1 MGNRC
6 QIDSITVA
14 IDHASAIGALSVR
27 QRAVVIVVAD
37 NGYGIP
43 DGLHQTLFDSFKSH
57 KADGYGQGLWVV
69 REIVAGHG
77 GQPDIKVVKL
87 QVRVEPSFAS
97 RSRSSKRCE
106 NASNQRVYC

>member
-1 MGNRC
+1 MRNRC

-77 GQPDIKVVKL
+77 ATTRYK
-87 QVRVEPSFAS
+87 
-97 RSRSSKRCE
+97 SSETTGKSGTVFRISLPIQQ
-106 NASNQRVYC
+106 AA